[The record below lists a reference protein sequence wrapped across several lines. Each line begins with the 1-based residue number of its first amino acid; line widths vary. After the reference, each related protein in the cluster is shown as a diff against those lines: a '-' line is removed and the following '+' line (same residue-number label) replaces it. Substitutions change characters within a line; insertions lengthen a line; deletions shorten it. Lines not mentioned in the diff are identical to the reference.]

1 MESFPEKIEL
11 IETSKSLK
19 LFILF
24 RLFIILSFFLFY
36 SFLHFKDSF
45 DYIPTLL
52 LDSFIF
58 IIVICFLSLIYAM
71 LVKFNKN
78 YTMQAYIQ
86 TLTDTILITVL
97 IYNTGGIESF
107 FSFLYIIII
116 IISVMI
122 IGRKAGVITA
132 SVASIFY
139 GILLIMH
146 YYGFITPPG
155 KGMLYLYIDYQNL
168 NILYL
173 VSTHAAAYYL
183 TAYFTGHLSE
193 QIRKN
198 RIELSSNQKKIYE
211 LSNLNKSIIDS
222 IPYSLIATD
231 KAFQITL
238 VNPAA
243 ERYFKINSH
252 DVITH
257 KIFEIIPFLKD
268 LKSMLE
274 SSNSFFDSKIKELS
288 AETNGKLLRYS
299 IVISEQHNHN
309 GENEGYIFLI
319 RDVTSDYNM
328 REEMHKLENLAI
340 MGEISASVTHEI
352 KNPLASISGCLQ
364 MLQTNLTEDHL
375 NKKLINITLNEVERL
390 NLMVNDFLVFTRP
403 KPAALISF
411 NLNNLINDTLT
422 LIKNSSY
429 WPETIIFEKNL
440 KNIPEIKSDPEQ
452 IKQILWNLLINA
464 KDAIQNK
471 GVIYI
476 YTDHF
481 YKDLKPFISIQVQD
495 SGPGLS
501 DIDIKNVFKPFFT
514 TKKNGMGLGLSTVR
528 KFVENIGG
536 EIYVLN
542 AENKGASFTILLP
555 AVS

>member
-1 MESFPEKIEL
+1 MKSLPEKTEL
-11 IETSKSLK
+11 TEESKSLK
-19 LFILF
+19 LLILF
-24 RLFIILSFFLFY
+24 RLFIVLSFFLFHAL
-36 SFLHFKDSF
+36 LHFKDTF
-45 DYIPTLL
+45 DYISALFINN
-52 LDSFIF
+52 FIF
-58 IIVICFLSLIYAM
+58 IIIIFSLSFIYAI

-78 YTMQAYIQ
+78 YIIQAYIQ
-86 TLTDTILITVL
+86 VLTDTALITVL

-116 IISVMI
+116 IVSVMM
-122 IGRKAGVITA
+122 IGRKAGVIIA
-132 SVASIFY
+132 SAASIFY
-139 GILLIMH
+139 GILLNMH

-155 KGMLYLYIDYQNL
+155 RWTSYYIDYKNL

-173 VSTHAAAYYL
+173 VSVNIAAYYL
-183 TAYFTGHLSE
+183 TAYFTGYLSE

-222 IPYSLIATD
+222 ISYSLIAID
-231 KAFQITL
+231 KSFQITL

-243 ERYFKINSH
+243 ERYFKINGP

-257 KIFEIIPFLKD
+257 EIFEIIPFLKD
-268 LKSMLE
+268 FKNILE
-274 SSNSFFDSKIKELS
+274 SEDSFFDPKIKEIS
-288 AETNGKLLRYS
+288 VETNGKLLRYN
-299 IVISEQHNHN
+299 IVISERHNYN

-319 RDVTSDYNM
+319 RDITSDYNM
-328 REEMHKLENLAI
+328 RKEMHKLENLAI
-340 MGEISASVTHEI
+340 MGEISASVAHEI

-364 MLQTNLTEDHL
+364 MLQTNLEEDNL
-375 NKKLINITLNEVERL
+375 NKKLISITLNEVGRL
-390 NLMVNDFLVFTRP
+390 NLMVNDFLVFART
-403 KPAALISF
+403 KPAALILF

-422 LIKNSSY
+422 LISNSSY
-429 WPETIIFEKNL
+429 WPEGIIFEKNL
-440 KNIPEIKSDPEQ
+440 NNIPEIKSDPEQ

-464 KDAIQNK
+464 KDAVQDE

-476 YTDHF
+476 YTD
-481 YKDLKPFISIQVQD
+481 YYSRDLKSFVRIQIQD

-501 DIDIKNVFKPFFT
+501 DIDIKNIFKPFFT
-514 TKKNGMGLGLSTVR
+514 TKKTGMGLGLSTVR

-536 EIYVLN
+536 EICASN

-555 AVS
+555 ADP